1 MLTIVAV
8 VIKAAIIALA
18 RQYKNRRII
27 TQSLK
32 KPVPKSVQWL
42 YDAHHLKRLI
52 DTGSD
57 RFRQRGLY
65 RLAHTDYS
73 PDVWH
78 KAHYKKRLS
87 MLLTQPRCLI

>member
-32 KPVPKSVQWL
+32 KPVPKSGQWL
-42 YDAHHLKRLI
+42 YDAHQPKWLI

-57 RFRQRGLY
+57 RFRQTCSNWLRMLVA
-65 RLAHTDYS
+65 LTFS
-73 PDVWH
+73 VKPTI
-78 KAHYKKRLS
+78 KSHY
-87 MLLTQPRCLI
+87 QYY